1 MPVLHL
7 GVDDIPYSEP
17 PPPVKR
23 GRKPKAGPANETT
36 GDVAEL
42 LEDKYHIMQIFYEQH
57 QKDIALALEESLAG
71 TLENLLL
78 GAPTN
83 LSPLGEAAD
92 KIQTTFKRFLSEKE
106 MDRLGYPGIPTKASL
121 MGISHRFKGKRG
133 SPRPS
138 FIDTGLYENSFRAWV
153 D

>member
-7 GVDDIPYSEP
+7 GVDDIPYSEA

-23 GRKPKAGPANETT
+23 GRKPAAPANETT

-42 LEDKYHIMQIFYEQH
+42 LEDKYHIIQIFYEQH
-57 QKDIALALEESLAG
+57 QKDIAQALEESLAG

-83 LSPLGEAAD
+83 LSPLGEATD
-92 KIQTTFKRFLSEKE
+92 KIQTTFKRFLSEQE
-106 MDRLGYPGIPTKASL
+106 MDRLGYPDIPTKASL
-121 MGISHRFKGKRG
+121 MGISHRFKGKKG